1 MGSITIPTS
10 ELLGGIND
18 VLPTVLDPKSSLA
31 GFALDWSNPETDIDG
46 EGGLRFTAYDVRAGA
61 TVEWVPGE
69 GEEAEV
75 QGDQEDEVGD
85 GDSIAW
91 GGDADPFRVFVTLAD
106 AKEIV
111 KLFKLPAKLWRTP
124 VTLKVNPIGSRLII
138 ERRDSATAER
148 FLSVP
153 TYNDLL
159 KEIPDVRE
167 IATSSDYVPAES
179 LNVLAYPNYR
189 FAALAAA
196 RPHGIMRITPNGQHE
211 PTQVTMGA
219 RFHAFLYREGAKVT
233 RHSFLRDV
241 TGVHVASEP
250 FG

>member
-31 GFALDWSNPETDIDG
+31 GFALEWTHNFGADVNTD
-46 EGGLRFTAYDVRAGA
+46 ESLRFTAYDVRAGA

-85 GDSIAW
+85 GDSITW
-91 GGDADPFRVFVTLAD
+91 GGDAAPFRVFVTLAD

-124 VTLKVNPIGSRLII
+124 VTLEVSPIGSRLII
-138 ERRDSATAER
+138 ERHDSALSER
-148 FLSVP
+148 FLSVE
-153 TYNDLL
+153 TYNHVL
-159 KEIPDVRE
+159 KELPDVRK
-167 IATSSDYVPAES
+167 IATSNDYAPAES
-179 LNVLAYPNYR
+179 LDALAYPNYR

-196 RPHGIMRITPNGQHE
+196 RPHGIMRITPNGPHE

-233 RHSFLRDV
+233 RHSFLRDA
-241 TGVHVASEP
+241 TGLHVAAEP
-250 FG
+250 F